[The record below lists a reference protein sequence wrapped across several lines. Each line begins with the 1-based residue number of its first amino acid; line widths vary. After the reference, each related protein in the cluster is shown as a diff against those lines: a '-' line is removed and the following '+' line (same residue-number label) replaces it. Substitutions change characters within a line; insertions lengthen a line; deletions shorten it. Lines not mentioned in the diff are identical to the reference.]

1 MLLKLNDIIILTIIN
16 VHKALAAI
24 QKYDVAVIVVR
35 NVQMAQESGKFNSGP
50 NWFIVGNIW

>member
-50 NWFIVGNIW
+50 NWFIVGNI